1 MSKRIITISRE
12 FGSGGRELGRRLSEL
27 LNIAYYDQ
35 EIITEISRR
44 TDLAERYI
52 EQVIEQKPIP
62 AFPLHI
68 GRSLYPLSN
77 PIYEQ
82 RQAVMLEQNRII
94 REMAKRSSCVIVGRC
109 GDHILE
115 DVRPFRIF
123 VYAELEHRIAR
134 CMERRTAEEVYS
146 LEEMKQKVIS
156 VDKNRRKYYEY
167 YTGNLFHPLNG
178 FKQPC
183 SAGYLVGLQGGR
195 HRKADG
201 FLGAGGICHYEIG
214 GQGVQMAVYALHRGI
229 ETFQVDCQIGARR
242 CHTSALLCKS
252 NNYLSYYNKSL
263 RCFQDGTTIL
273 SVI

>member
-1 MSKRIITISRE
+1 MNTLITISRE

-62 AFPLHI
+62 AFPIHI

-82 RQAVMLEQNRII
+82 RQAAMLEQNRII

-167 YTGNLFHPLNG
+167 YTGKKWGDRLNYDLCVNTSRQEIKEIALALSS
-178 FKQPC
+178 FI
-183 SAGYLVGLQGGR
+183 S
-195 HRKADG
+195 
-201 FLGAGGICHYEIG
+201 LG
-214 GQGVQMAVYALHRGI
+214 
-229 ETFQVDCQIGARR
+229 
-242 CHTSALLCKS
+242 
-252 NNYLSYYNKSL
+252 
-263 RCFQDGTTIL
+263 
-273 SVI
+273 

>member
-1 MSKRIITISRE
+1 MNTLITISRE

-167 YTGNLFHPLNG
+167 YM
-178 FKQPC
+178 
-183 SAGYLVGLQGGR
+183 GR
-195 HRKADG
+195 PVKLR
-201 FLGAGGICHYEIG
+201 
-214 GQGVQMAVYALHRGI
+214 
-229 ETFQVDCQIGARR
+229 
-242 CHTSALLCKS
+242 
-252 NNYLSYYNKSL
+252 SL
-263 RCFQDGTTIL
+263 RQYQQTRDKGNCAGPQLFYFVGINDTSKERSKMIRAVAFSMTSL
-273 SVI
+273 L